1 MVNPVSKQDPNAG
14 RNWYVVHTYS
24 GYEDAVAEAMRQR
37 VDAFGMQNYVFSVQ
51 VPKEKQLTFRKNEP
65 IEEERKIFPGY
76 VLVDMIVT
84 DESWYLVRN
93 TPNVTGFV
101 GSGNIPVPVTPE
113 EYGVIERRIGEQQAK
128 FKSDF
133 QVGDLVVIVDGP
145 FKNYEGSVESVDVNK
160 GKLTVN
166 VLIFDRET
174 PVELD
179 FTQAKKK

>member
-1 MVNPVSKQDPNAG
+1 MVKQDPRAG
-14 RNWYVVHTYS
+14 RNWYVVHTYA
-24 GYEDAVAEAMRQR
+24 GYEDSVAQAIMQRAEAM
-37 VDAFGMQNYVFSVQ
+37 GMHDHVFHAE
-51 VPKEKQLTFRKNEP
+51 VPKEKQLVFQKGQP
-65 IEEERKIFPGY
+65 VEEERKIFPGY
-76 VLVDMIVT
+76 VLVDMMVT

-113 EYGVIERRIGEQQAK
+113 EYGVIERRVGEQEAK

-133 QVGDLVVIVDGP
+133 QIGDLVVITDGP
-145 FKNYEGSVESVDVNK
+145 FKNYEGTVDSVDVNK
-160 GKLTVN
+160 GKLS
-166 VLIFDRET
+166 VLLVIFDRET

>member
-1 MVNPVSKQDPNAG
+1 MAKQDPRAG
-14 RNWYVVHTYS
+14 RNWYVLHTYS
-24 GYEDAVAEAMRQR
+24 GYEDAVKQALEQR
-37 VDAFGMQNYVFSVQ
+37 VESLGMHDYIFNIQ
-51 VPKEKQLTFRKNEP
+51 VPKEKQLVFKKNEP
-65 IEEERKIFPGY
+65 IEEERKLFPGY

-84 DESWYLVRN
+84 DESWYVVRN

-113 EYGVIERRIGEQQAK
+113 EFGVIERRIGEQQAK

-145 FKNYEGSVESVDVNK
+145 FKNYDGTVQSVDVNK
-160 GKLTVN
+160 GKLTVL

-179 FTQAKKK
+179 FTQVKKK

>member
-1 MVNPVSKQDPNAG
+1 MAKQDPNAG
-14 RNWYVVHTYS
+14 RNWYVVHTDA
-24 GYEDAVAEAMRQR
+24 GYEDSVKQSLLQR
-37 VDAFGMQNYVFSVQ
+37 VESFGMQEYIFNVE
-51 VPKEKQLTFRKNEP
+51 VPKEKQLVFNKGEP
-65 IEEERKIFPGY
+65 VEEERKLFPGY
-76 VLVDMIVT
+76 VLVDMTVT

-113 EYGVIERRIGEQQAK
+113 EFGVIQRRVGEQEAK

-145 FKNYEGSVESVDVNK
+145 FKNYEGSVDGVDINK